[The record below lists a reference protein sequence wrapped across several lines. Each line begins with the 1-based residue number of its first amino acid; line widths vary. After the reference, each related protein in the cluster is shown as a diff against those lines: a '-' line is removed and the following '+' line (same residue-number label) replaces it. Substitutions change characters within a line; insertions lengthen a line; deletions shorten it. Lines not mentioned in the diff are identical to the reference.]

1 MRTRRLLLAS
11 VVACRGPSTPAVAA
25 TPPLPAAIA
34 RLALVHDVSLVTAS
48 APSLAFHSLLGQ
60 DALAVELRDVRRSI
74 VGAARPG
81 WVRVTASVRIHNR
94 LTRTRL
100 VPPTFP
106 SAPDSGGGLY
116 LFAARV
122 EALSTPGGITVTAP
136 NELRIAVPG
145 SGAVTPSVDWDGAP
159 FDYWRSTPC
168 VLPGPTCAR
177 FKRFAAPVGPGDATE
192 WRTIGFDAEPTVRDV
207 RLHLVLAAD
216 LANPG

>member
-136 NELRIAVPG
+136 NELRIAAPG
-145 SGAVTPSVDWDGAP
+145 GGAYPPTVACVGTPLDCFS
-159 FDYWRSTPC
+159 STPC
-168 VLPGPTCAR
+168 VLSAPTR
-177 FKRFAAPVGPGDATE
+177 PRVWRFAAPLSPGYAS
-192 WRTIGFDAEPTVRDV
+192 
-207 RLHLVLAAD
+207 
-216 LANPG
+216 